1 MSELTSDKDFKVL
14 LKENDRDIKGRWVN
28 NEVWYLIVFFSHT
41 HLETFF
47 LIKQNLS
54 FTPTWTNPKN
64 EIIH

>member
-1 MSELTSDKDFKVL
+1 MTGTLKD
-14 LKENDRDIKGRWVN
+14 RWVN

-41 HLETFF
+41 HLETLF

-64 EIIH
+64 EVMH